1 MEGVVEC
8 LRVEEDGEPIL
19 GTHRGPGL
27 DVYMLPEV
35 LGLVVSVLQG
45 RVEHGLNQ
53 SQVIFI
59 VIALFQPITAHLRLD
74 HTADAVVGSKIGHKV
89 FRGPIL
95 CAVSK

>member
-27 DVYMLPEV
+27 DVHMLAEV

-45 RVEHGLNQ
+45 RVEHCLNQ
-53 SQVIFI
+53 SKVTFI
-59 VIALFQPITAHLRLD
+59 LQALFQPITVHLRLD
-74 HTADAVVGSKIGHKV
+74 HTADAVVGSKIGHEV

-95 CAVSK
+95 RAVSK